1 MFPFSLPFSFDDFF
15 VAAPHPGAG
24 GDVGAAALAVAS
36 RCCRVHWS
44 FLPTVC
50 SDFRQRGARRK
61 KRRLVLL
68 DFNVFVCFSDLIIL
82 QNGECVSG

>member
-1 MFPFSLPFSFDDFF
+1 MFPFSLPFSFTDFF

-24 GDVGAAALAVAS
+24 ADVGAAALAVAS

-50 SDFRQRGARRK
+50 SDFRQREARRK
-61 KRRLVLL
+61 KRRIFCLTSTYSFV
-68 DFNVFVCFSDLIIL
+68 FNDLIIL
-82 QNGECVSG
+82 QSVECVSG